1 MIMRTPASRACRP
14 ASIALARSCLT
25 PASTSARLPWP
36 LPPTAATADSVA
48 PRVSAAVSAWN
59 SPVFPFGVMS
69 RTPLSTMR
77 RISRACASQST
88 CPSGPNGVTGI
99 AATVASAP
107 RSWSAAPGSKLIGIP
122 SGWPRPPLAPTLG
135 HDPGTSRRGV
145 TEGSFADVAHDVL
158 DAGVVLEP
166 VHGQVLAVPGV
177 LEAAMGHLGHERNMG
192 VDPDR
197 PEVELPGH
205 PHRPAVILR
214 PHAGGQPVLDPV
226 RPAQRLLLSRET
238 LHGDHRAE
246 DLLLDHLV

>member
-1 MIMRTPASRACRP
+1 
-14 ASIALARSCLT
+14 
-25 PASTSARLPWP
+25 
-36 LPPTAATADSVA
+36 
-48 PRVSAAVSAWN
+48 
-59 SPVFPFGVMS
+59 MS

-99 AATVASAP
+99 AATVARAP

-135 HDPGTSRRGV
+135 HAPGTCAGGARVPSSGAAGHSS
-145 TEGSFADVAHDVL
+145 EGSFADIAHDVL
-158 DAGVVLEP
+158 DTGVVLET
-166 VHGQVLAVPGV
+166 VHGQVLAVAGV
-177 LEAAMGHLGHERNMG
+177 LEAAVGHLGHERYMG

-214 PHAGGQPVLDPV
+214 PHAGSQPILDPV
-226 RPAQRLLLSRET
+226 RPAQRLLLGREA

-246 DLLLDHLV
+246 DLLLDHLVVLAQAGHHGGCETVAALPHRDTAGHHLGVV

>member
-1 MIMRTPASRACRP
+1 
-14 ASIALARSCLT
+14 
-25 PASTSARLPWP
+25 
-36 LPPTAATADSVA
+36 
-48 PRVSAAVSAWN
+48 
-59 SPVFPFGVMS
+59 MS

-99 AATVASAP
+99 AATVARAP

-135 HDPGTSRRGV
+135 HARGTSAGRV

-158 DAGVVLEP
+158 DTGVVLEA

-177 LEAAMGHLGHERNMG
+177 LEAAVGHLGHERNMG

-197 PEVELPGH
+197 PEVELAGR

-226 RPAQRLLLSRET
+226 RPAQCLLLSREA

-246 DLLLDHLV
+246 DLLLDHLVVLAQAGHHGGGETVAALPHRNAAGHHLGVVRAPGQEALDPASWVGLFSGP